1 MANATTAVD
10 ALADDRAQVALEN
23 GIIQY
28 RTLASIQ
35 RATGVEVNGEITI
48 SINLAKLGIHLA
60 HALRNKNKKAS
71 LAGGIIAA
79 TVTDGPYPV
88 NN

>member
-1 MANATTAVD
+1 MTNATTAVD
-10 ALADDRAQVALEN
+10 ALTDDLAQVALEN
-23 GIIQY
+23 GIVHY
-28 RTLASIQ
+28 RTLVSIQ

-79 TVTDGPYPV
+79 TVTDGPWLV
-88 NN
+88 